1 MPFVLA
7 LNMADEARSRG
18 FHVDEDRLRATL
30 GVDVVQERV
39 PLAGFLE
46 GLRSGA
52 ITEAG
57 GFVRDA
63 FAGNVIPSGRINPI
77 AANVAK
83 LIPLGSLK
91 ERMGELEKYRDQP
104 MVVVCR
110 SGNRSGSAC
119 ALLSKQGFTQ
129 VHNLGGGMM
138 GWQGSNLPV
147 SK

>member
-1 MPFVLA
+1 MEFISSNFLAIFMALLSGSMLIWSFVGNAVRGIKEVDARTALQLINHKEAFVLDVREPA
-7 LNMADEARSRG
+7 EFKEGHILN
-18 FHVDEDRLRATL
+18 AT
-30 GVDVVQERV
+30 
-39 PLAGFLE
+39 
-46 GLRSGA
+46 
-52 ITEAG
+52 
-57 GFVRDA
+57 
-63 FAGNVIPSGRINPI
+63 
-77 AANVAK
+77 
-83 LIPLGSLK
+83 LIPLGKLSQ
-91 ERMGELEKYRDQP
+91 RVGELEKYRDHP